1 MISREEI
8 IDVIRLYPQIMDA
21 IDERL
26 RSMNEEYQ
34 CLNQSIY
41 RYAAYKSTVYGSVGY
56 SGAKSDLSD
65 MIKIKSH
72 QEQEYCDELKKAILD
87 LTEKADNV
95 RRLHLCYMVLPYKY
109 HELLRMLYQDK
120 VGWGKVS
127 EALDISISTL
137 SRWRE
142 EDFSMI
148 RTAYESKLSYTE
160 ILHLQKLQ
168 KGMTW
173 DQLMKDYKNIRKKKD
188 QSDR

>member
-1 MISREEI
+1 
-8 IDVIRLYPQIMDA
+8 
-21 IDERL
+21 
-26 RSMNEEYQ
+26 
-34 CLNQSIY
+34 
-41 RYAAYKSTVYGSVGY
+41 
-56 SGAKSDLSD
+56 
-65 MIKIKSH
+65 
-72 QEQEYCDELKKAILD
+72 
-87 LTEKADNV
+87 
-95 RRLHLCYMVLPYKY
+95 MVLPYKY

-142 EDFSMI
+142 EAFSMI

>member
-1 MISREEI
+1 
-8 IDVIRLYPQIMDA
+8 
-21 IDERL
+21 
-26 RSMNEEYQ
+26 
-34 CLNQSIY
+34 
-41 RYAAYKSTVYGSVGY
+41 
-56 SGAKSDLSD
+56 
-65 MIKIKSH
+65 
-72 QEQEYCDELKKAILD
+72 
-87 LTEKADNV
+87 
-95 RRLHLCYMVLPYKY
+95 
-109 HELLRMLYQDK
+109 MLYQDK

-142 EDFSMI
+142 EAFSMV
-148 RTAYESKLSYTE
+148 RAAYESNLSYTE